1 MKKQI
6 FVAVTIAALGFTG
19 FRLSTHAM
27 ASPAEPAKSP
37 TAAIDKGRVALKNLE
52 RSLLAIIGS
61 AKKTKGLTLYL
72 PGKTSK
78 DQIRR
83 TTMETVQ
90 FVVGFDAKT
99 GKNRKAM
106 DAISPKVTK
115 AIDAALPTL
124 AAAAQAADAGHVIA
138 STEKNDLRFA
148 GLKKGEYLN
157 IYLGESLP
165 AHIKKAALAAPDP
178 IGGWVP
184 KEARLLKD
192 GAIKLTLQERGS
204 STKERSATIP
214 AKDLKSLEAIENRI
228 LSLVKDN
235 VLPSLRGED
244 LDSTVWMVSIASPL
258 KKKGRMQFRIGST
271 GLRSVSFIDES
282 GFTRALSPL

>member
-1 MKKQI
+1 MKKKI

-106 DAISPKVTK
+106 DAITPKITK

-124 AAAAQAADAGHVIA
+124 AAAAQVMTPGHVMGSAERSDVWI
-138 STEKNDLRFA
+138 TGMKQ
-148 GLKKGEYLN
+148 GQILK
-157 IYLGESLP
+157 IYLGKEIP
-165 AHIKKAALAAPDP
+165 AHIKKLKAAVPDQTD
-178 IGGWVP
+178 GWIITNA
-184 KEARLLKD
+184 KLLED
-192 GAIKLTLQERGS
+192 GDVRITLREEGS
-204 STKERSATIP
+204 DTKERSAIIP
-214 AKDLKSLEAIENRI
+214 AKDLISTRSIKNRI
-228 LSLVKDN
+228 LALLKANALPKLEEEEVEKGAWLVSLVGLPNSKPGFKLFVGAKDI
-235 VLPSLRGED
+235 LTMGIQDASGIDR
-244 LDSTVWMVSIASPL
+244 MVSPY
-258 KKKGRMQFRIGST
+258 
-271 GLRSVSFIDES
+271 
-282 GFTRALSPL
+282 